1 MPLQETSLPAS
12 GFQPTPYLVFNFY
25 PPYLRIFKIVYT
37 NNMQKI
43 LPTLLLLLVTKFT
56 IAQNVDVVDVKK
68 FKALAKDKA
77 TEFIHPKTDT
87 SALQFVA
94 SFKATAK
101 DSTALPGDLYQLIK
115 DMARV
120 RGSNCFILR
129 SLSYDS
135 LKRLF
140 IDIDA
145 YYATETIMAANK
157 ANYETNEV
165 FVFGSEQSTKDSF
178 SLKVN
183 NGSKTFASGTYLKF
197 TLTEGESLRLNKG
210 GFTGGTWK
218 LKYHKAQEPLYLMV
232 ISGFAFGNGPLPP
245 PGTIGISFTTGQIKQ
260 LTDDYAQFLIQ
271 ILKRSE

>member
-1 MPLQETSLPAS
+1 
-12 GFQPTPYLVFNFY
+12 
-25 PPYLRIFKIVYT
+25 
-37 NNMQKI
+37 MQKI
-43 LPTLLLLLVTKFT
+43 LPTLLFLLITKFS
-56 IAQNVDVVDVKK
+56 IAQNVDVVTIKK
-68 FKALAKDKA
+68 FKPLSKEKA

-87 SALQFVA
+87 SALKFIA

-101 DSTALPGDLYQLIK
+101 DSTALPGDLYQLVK
-115 DMARV
+115 TMARL
-120 RGSNCFILR
+120 RGSNCFIPR
-129 SLSYDS
+129 GFAHDS
-135 LKRLF
+135 LNRLF
-140 IDIDA
+140 IHIDA
-145 YYATETIMAANK
+145 YYATESIMAANK

-197 TLTEGESLRLNKG
+197 ILTEGESLRLNKG

-218 LKYHKAQEPLYLMV
+218 LKYHKAQEPLYLMI
-232 ISGFAFGNGPLPP
+232 ISGFALGGGPLPP
-245 PGTIGISFTTGQIKQ
+245 PGTIGVSFTTGQILE